1 MKYQE
6 ISECIS
12 LFLLLW
18 ILALIPFAIFAWTVL
33 FPALPGLHA
42 TLYAGILCALI
53 YSGICLKL
61 ILREQTYI
69 LIAMQ
74 RKLLQRLDTNH
85 AVPKELHTYMTMR
98 SNNTF
103 KLIVNT
109 ILLISILAAPQIAQ
123 NWLFEKPQSD
133 FMIRFHA
140 SCFWSIMIWG
150 QFIFPILFI
159 NELDL
164 KEHIKILK
172 ECTQ

>member
-1 MKYQE
+1 MKYQK

-33 FPALPGLHA
+33 LQVIHAEA

-53 YSGICLKL
+53 YCAIFLKL

-69 LIAMQ
+69 LIAVQ

-85 AVPKELHTYMTMR
+85 AVPKELHAYMTMR

-109 ILLISILAAPQIAQ
+109 ILLISILAAPQIAH
-123 NWLFEKPQSD
+123 NWLFETPQSD

-140 SCFWSIMIWG
+140 SCFWSIMIWS

-159 NELDL
+159 NELEL